1 MLTQIKNEFNEVLED
16 EEAAKSTYEK
26 RSENLLQSSK
36 IKMSA
41 SDNKTRLHTYENINK
56 YLLNL
61 DSIDDIFASLIK
73 KREDIKKDASDDVE
87 ARTNLKA
94 NSLDFVKKY
103 QSLWKLYD
111 KYASAKKTMEEDIED
126 IRVYSALKNEASGT
140 YRKFVNYQKSLNN
153 LNERIRMGLDVD
165 KNNELLRVNTA
176 KANTLKNR
184 VDYLNNR
191 ASDLLLNENVSA
203 YVELNNK
210 MDEII
215 RLIKQMDNEFLKYM
229 N

>member
-1 MLTQIKNEFNEVLED
+1 
-16 EEAAKSTYEK
+16 
-26 RSENLLQSSK
+26 
-36 IKMSA
+36 
-41 SDNKTRLHTYENINK
+41 
-56 YLLNL
+56 
-61 DSIDDIFASLIK
+61 
-73 KREDIKKDASDDVE
+73 
-87 ARTNLKA
+87 
-94 NSLDFVKKY
+94 
-103 QSLWKLYD
+103 
-111 KYASAKKTMEEDIED
+111 
-126 IRVYSALKNEASGT
+126 
-140 YRKFVNYQKSLNN
+140 
-153 LNERIRMGLDVD
+153 MGLDVD